1 MFIAVARASSGVN
14 PVAGVGAGAGAGA
27 DVVAIAVA
35 VVQVAQDLISLI
47 AMVSRWCQLFF
58 HKFFIVI
65 ADAPKYL

>member
-14 PVAGVGAGAGAGA
+14 PVAGVGAGAGA

-47 AMVSRWCQLFF
+47 AMVSRWC
-58 HKFFIVI
+58 
-65 ADAPKYL
+65 

>member
-27 DVVAIAVA
+27 VAVA

-47 AMVSRWCQLFF
+47 AMVSRWC
-58 HKFFIVI
+58 
-65 ADAPKYL
+65 

>member
-14 PVAGVGAGAGAGA
+14 PVAGVGA

-47 AMVSRWCQLFF
+47 AMVSRWC
-58 HKFFIVI
+58 
-65 ADAPKYL
+65 

>member
-27 DVVAIAVA
+27 VAIAVA

-47 AMVSRWCQLFF
+47 AMVSRWC
-58 HKFFIVI
+58 
-65 ADAPKYL
+65 

>member
-27 DVVAIAVA
+27 GAIAVA

-47 AMVSRWCQLFF
+47 AMVSRWC
-58 HKFFIVI
+58 
-65 ADAPKYL
+65 

>member
-27 DVVAIAVA
+27 GAVAVA

-47 AMVSRWCQLFF
+47 AMVSRWC
-58 HKFFIVI
+58 
-65 ADAPKYL
+65 